1 MSTDIETTTPD
12 EQNAA
17 PVIGVLVGST
27 RPTRIGR
34 DLADQIAEMARLR
47 SEATIEVVDLA
58 EVGPPLLDEP
68 KMPAK
73 GDYVHDHTKAWK
85 EVIDGLDAVIVVSAQ
100 YNGGYPAPL
109 KNAID
114 TLYAEWHDK
123 PILLVSYG
131 FHGGVRAA
139 EQLRVV
145 FGVVRADVLD
155 ATVAITVTDADRD
168 DQGRLTNACEVVEK
182 HRAELEVGFAAIH
195 AALGC

>member
-1 MSTDIETTTPD
+1 MSTDTAPTTTS
-12 EQNAA
+12 EQTRV

-34 DLADQIAEMARLR
+34 DVADQVAEMARLR
-47 SEATIEVVDLA
+47 SEATVEVVDLA

-68 KMPAK
+68 RMPAK
-73 GDYVHDHTKAWK
+73 GDYVREHTKAWK
-85 EVIDGLDAVIVVSAQ
+85 QVIDGLDAVIVVSAQ

-114 TLYAEWHDK
+114 TLYAEWNDK
-123 PILLVSYG
+123 PILLVTYG
-131 FHGGVRAA
+131 YHGGVRAA

-155 ATVAITVTDADRD
+155 PTVAITVTDADRD
-168 DQGRLTNACEVVEK
+168 EEGHLTNACDVVER